1 MINNYIF
8 ITKRNR
14 RERVLLED
22 ILYLK
27 ASGSSTEIYVE
38 DLKKGVIKF
47 VPSANL
53 KNITQQISNP
63 NFLRVHRSFLIN
75 RNKVEAIDGRRLVI
89 NGDFIPYSDRY
100 KDIIASEF
108 PILRT

>member
-8 ITKRNR
+8 ISKKNR

-27 ASGSSTEIYVE
+27 ASGSSTEIFVE
-38 DLKKGVIKF
+38 DLIKGVVKF

-53 KNITQQISNP
+53 KNITQQIANP
-63 NFLRVHRSFLIN
+63 NFIRVHRSFLIN

-89 NGDFIPYSDRY
+89 KGNFIPYSDRY
-100 KDIIASEF
+100 KDIVASEF